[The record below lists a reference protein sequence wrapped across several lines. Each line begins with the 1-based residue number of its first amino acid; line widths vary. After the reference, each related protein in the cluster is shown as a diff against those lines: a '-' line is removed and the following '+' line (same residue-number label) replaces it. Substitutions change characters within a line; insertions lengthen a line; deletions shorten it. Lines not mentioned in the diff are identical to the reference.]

1 MRSTR
6 PRSPGATCATVIFTT
21 CCSTTLPEMNGTLR
35 VENPFTGE
43 VVGEVP
49 VTTGA
54 ELQATLARG
63 AAYHCELSRHDRA
76 QALFKVADELTA
88 RRHELAALITS
99 ESGLAVK
106 DSDYEIGRSIDVFR
120 FAAMETLRDDGETF
134 AGDISAH
141 GRDRRAHTL
150 KVPVNL
156 VGAITPFNH
165 PINQVAHKVAPAIAA
180 GAPIVIKPS
189 EKVPLSAIEL
199 LAIIADSGLPQ
210 DAAQIVCGRPVEVL
224 DAFLADANV
233 EVITFTGGI
242 EVGKLIASRLGYR
255 RAVLELGGNDPL
267 IVLGDADLDEAAAL
281 AVSGAFKNS
290 GQRCTAVKRI
300 IAVEAIADALA
311 ERIDAGARAL
321 RVGDPTDPAT
331 DLGTVIDERA
341 ATEIAARVR
350 EALDDGAQLLSGGER
365 DGAQLTPA
373 VLDHVPPSARLV
385 ATETFG
391 PVAPIIRVRDLDE
404 AIAVANSTPYA
415 LSSGICTNDWRAI
428 SRCITELRAGTVN
441 IREVPGWRTELT
453 PFGGIGDSGLGVK
466 EGVKEA
472 IKAMSFTKLYTLPWT

>member
-1 MRSTR
+1 MTD
-6 PRSPGATCATVIFTT
+6 
-21 CCSTTLPEMNGTLR
+21 TLN
-35 VENPFTGE
+35 VENPFSGE
-43 VVGEVP
+43 TVAEVP
-49 VTTGA
+49 LTTQA
-54 ELQATLARG
+54 ELESMLAGG
-63 AAYHCELSRHDRA
+63 AGYRDELSRHDRA
-76 QALFKVADELTA
+76 QTLFNVAEELGS
-88 RRHELAALITS
+88 RRPELARLVTS
-99 ESGLAVK
+99 ESGLAIK
-106 DSDYEIGRSIDVFR
+106 DSDYEVGRAVDVFR
-120 FAAMETLRDDGETF
+120 FAAIETLRDDGETF

-180 GAPIVIKPS
+180 GAPIVLKPS

-199 LAIIADSGLPQ
+199 FKIIGRSGLPHE
-210 DAAQIVCGRPVEVL
+210 AAQIVCGRPVEVL
-224 DAFLADANV
+224 DTFLADPNL
-233 EVITFTGGI
+233 EVITFTGGVS
-242 EVGKLIASRLGYR
+242 VGKLIASKLGYR

-267 IVLGDADLDEAAAL
+267 IVMPDADLEEAAAL

-300 IAVEAIADALA
+300 IAVGEIADQLS
-311 ERIDAGARAL
+311 ERITAGAQAL
-321 RVGDPTDPAT
+321 KVGDPSDPET

-341 ATEIAARVR
+341 AIDIETRVQD
-350 EALDDGAQLLSGGER
+350 AVNDGAELLCGGER
-365 DGAQLTPA
+365 NRAQLTPA
-373 VLDHVPPSARLV
+373 VLDHVPPASRLV

-415 LSSGICTNDWRAI
+415 LSSGVCTYDWRVI
-428 SRCITELRAGTVN
+428 SRCIKELRAGTVN

-453 PFGGIGDSGLGVK
+453 PFGGVGDSGLGVK

-472 IKAMSFTKLYTLPWT
+472 IKAMSFTKLYTLPWN